1 VQCLAANETTTKFK
15 VDISELKKGIQDA
28 NRQIRLA
35 NAEFKAASAGME
47 DWAESADGLTAK
59 INATDKVLKSQ
70 KTILESYKK
79 QLELIVKQY
88 GESSKEAD
96 EMRIKIAN
104 QQAAVSRTEKE
115 LGGYNQKLS
124 EMQHGEEQAA
134 LSTDKL
140 DKSLDDVSKKTKNTS
155 SGFSVL
161 KGALAN
167 LVSDGIEV
175 AVNGLKKL
183 GGAIINAGKQSLA
196 SYADYEQLVGGV
208 ETLFKDSAKE
218 VQKYAANAFK
228 TTGLSANDY
237 METVTSFSAS
247 LLQSLDGDTKKAA
260 ESADKAMRDMSDN
273 ANKMGTSME
282 SIMNAYQGFAKGQFN
297 MLDNLKL
304 GYGGTKDEMKR
315 LLADAQAISGIKYNL
330 ESYSDIIDAIN
341 VIQTKMGITGT
352 TAKEAASTISGSIA
366 MTKAAFQNLM
376 TGLADDTADIG
387 SLVQNVVDGVT
398 TAAGN
403 VLPRIKTIMSGI
415 GQLMQPIG
423 DIASELLVELTG
435 YIPDFVSTGVSMI
448 SAITKGIVQN
458 APSLSKSM
466 LGAGKMLFNG
476 LTSITSDLAEFGVT
490 MLSSLAEGLVQNLPK
505 LAQAATEIITRFK
518 DFLVKN
524 IPLIINAAVMIIGAL
539 VTGLLDP
546 SVLSSLLDAALQ
558 IALTIAKALIDNIPQ
573 IIQAFSSLVENI
585 ASFLE
590 SAVPMILDAAIEL
603 FMAIVDALPIII
615 DLLAKELPHII
626 DVLVKLVPKIIQAI
640 TKALP
645 KIVDAVTK
653 AIPMINDALIK
664 AMPQI
669 IKSLVDILIQST
681 PVIMEAAVQMLMG
694 IVQAVMSIL
703 QTLDQV
709 FRDTMKLVGEWI
721 SNIFTEAVN
730 AVSQWFSQMIS
741 DAKQAASD
749 LVNGFMQFMDELP
762 YKIGHALGEAIAK
775 IINFAKESSEKAKS
789 AAKQFIIN
797 TVLFFATLPARVGE
811 WLNNTISK
819 VTEWAT
825 NLANKGKEGAAD
837 LVRKIETEIFV
848 LPQKMFDAGKNL
860 VEGLWNGITAMGDW
874 LQKKITGFANGIID
888 GFKETFDINSPS
900 KIMRDQ
906 VGKYIAQGVGVGIA
920 ENMPQVGKDAL
931 RAVTSSLSGAKE
943 WLQNT
948 TSGIGSSFSGS
959 AESAGRGA
967 TYNTFNQYNTS
978 PKALS
983 RLEIYR
989 QSKNLLSMKGA

>member
-1 VQCLAANETTTKFK
+1 MAVNETTTKFK

-47 DWAESADGLTAK
+47 DWAKTADGLTAK

-134 LSTDKL
+134 LSTNKL

-183 GGAIINAGKQSLA
+183 GSAIISVGKQSLA
-196 SYADYEQLVGGV
+196 NYADYEQLVGGV

-247 LLQSLDGDTKKAA
+247 LLQSLNGDTQKAA
-260 ESADKAMRDMSDN
+260 KSADKAMRDMSDN

-282 SIMNAYQGFAKGQFN
+282 SIMNAYQGFAKGQYN

-352 TAKEAASTISGSIA
+352 TAKEAASTISGSVA

-387 SLVQNVVDGVT
+387 ALVGDVVEGVT
-398 TAAGN
+398 TAASN
-403 VLPRIKTIMSGI
+403 ILPRVKTIMSGI
-415 GQLMQPIG
+415 GQLMKPLG
-423 DIASELLVELTG
+423 DIASELIVELTG

-448 SAITKGIVQN
+448 QAIAKGIVDN
-458 APSLSKSM
+458 APELSKSM

-476 LTSITSDLAEFGVT
+476 LTSITADLAEFGVT

-505 LAQAATEIITRFK
+505 LTQAATEIITRFK

-524 IPLIINAAVMIIGAL
+524 IPLIINAAVTIVGAL
-539 VTGLLDP
+539 VTGLLGP
-546 SVLSSLLDAALQ
+546 NVLASLLDAALQ

-573 IIQAFSSLVENI
+573 IIQAFSALVENL

-645 KIVDAVTK
+645 KIVNAITK

-664 AMPQI
+664 ALPQI
-669 IKSLVDILIQST
+669 IKALVDILIQST
-681 PVIMEAAVQMLMG
+681 PVIMEASVQMLMG
-694 IVQAVMSIL
+694 IVQAVMSIMES
-703 QTLDQV
+703 LDQT
-709 FRDTMKLVGEWI
+709 FRDTLALVKEWI
-721 SNIFTEAVN
+721 SNIFTEAVT
-730 AVSQWFSQMIS
+730 AVSEWFSQMIS

-762 YKIGHALGEAIAK
+762 YKIGHALGEALAS
-775 IINFAKESSEKAKS
+775 IINFAKEAQEKAKN

-797 TVLFFATLPARVGE
+797 IVLFFATLPERVGE
-811 WLNNTISK
+811 WLDNTISK
-819 VTEWAT
+819 VSEWAT
-825 NLANKGKEGAAD
+825 NLANKGKEGAD
-837 LVRKIETEIFV
+837 SLVKKVVDGISILTT
-848 LPQKMFDAGKNL
+848 KMYNAGIDI
-860 VEGLWNGITAMGDW
+860 VEGLWDGISAMGNW
-874 LQKKITGFANGIID
+874 LKNQISNFANGIID
-888 GFKETFDINSPS
+888 GFMDAFDINSPS
-900 KIMRDQ
+900 KVMRDK
-906 VGKYIAQGVGVGIA
+906 VGKYIAQGVGVGITD
-920 ENMPQVGKDAL
+920 NMPQVGKDAL

-948 TSGIGSSFSGS
+948 TAKIGGTITGS
-959 AESAGRGA
+959 ETTTGAGA

>member
-1 VQCLAANETTTKFK
+1 MAVNETTTKFK

-47 DWAESADGLTAK
+47 DWAESSDGLTAK

-104 QQAAVSRTEKE
+104 QQAAVSRAEKE
-115 LGGYNQKLS
+115 LSGYNEKLF

-134 LSTDKL
+134 ASTNDL
-140 DKSLDDVSKKTKNTS
+140 DKSLDDISKKTDDS
-155 SGFSVL
+155 SKGFTVL

-247 LLQSLDGDTKKAA
+247 LLQSLKGDTQKAA
-260 ESADKAMRDMSDN
+260 KSADKAMRDMSDN

-282 SIMNAYQGFAKGQFN
+282 SIMNAYQGFAKGQYN

-304 GYGGTKDEMKR
+304 GYGGTKEEMQR
-315 LLADAQAISGIKYNL
+315 LLADAKAISGIEYKL
-330 ESYSDIIDAIN
+330 DSYADIIDAIN
-341 VIQTKMGITGT
+341 VIQTKIGITGT
-352 TAKEAASTISGSIA
+352 TAKEAASTISGSVA

-387 SLVQNVVDGVT
+387 ALVGDVVEGVT
-398 TAAGN
+398 TAASN
-403 VLPRIKTIMSGI
+403 IPPRVKTIMSGI
-415 GQLMQPIG
+415 GQLMKPLG
-423 DIASELLVELTG
+423 DIASEMIVELTG

-448 SAITKGIVQN
+448 KAIAKVIVDN
-458 APSLSKSM
+458 APELSKSM
-466 LGAGKMLFNG
+466 LGAGKMLFEG
-476 LTSITSDLAEFGVT
+476 LLSITSDLREFGVT

-505 LAQAATEIITRFK
+505 LTQAATEIITKFK

-524 IPLIINAAVMIIGAL
+524 IPLIINAAVTIVGAL

-546 SVLSSLLDAALQ
+546 NVLASLLDAALQ

-573 IIQAFSSLVENI
+573 IIQAFSALVENL

-645 KIVDAVTK
+645 KIVNAITK

-664 AMPQI
+664 ALPQI
-669 IKSLVDILIQST
+669 IKALVDILIQST

-709 FRDTMKLVGEWI
+709 FRDTLALVKEWI
-721 SNIFTEAVN
+721 SNIFTEAVT
-730 AVSQWFSQMIS
+730 AVSEWFSQMIS

-775 IINFAKESSEKAKS
+775 IINFAKEAPEKAKN
-789 AAKQFIIN
+789 AAKQFITN
-797 TVLFFATLPARVGE
+797 VVLFFSTLPARVKE
-811 WLNNTISK
+811 WLDSAISK
-819 VTEWAT
+819 VAEWAT
-825 NLANKGKEGAAD
+825 NLANKGKEGADD
-837 LVRKIETEIFV
+837 LVKKVADGISN
-848 LPQKMFDAGKNL
+848 LPTKMYNAGKDI
-860 VEGLWNGITAMGDW
+860 VEGLWNGISAMGDW
-874 LQKKITGFANGIID
+874 LKNKITGFASGIID
-888 GFKETFDINSPS
+888 GFKETFDIDSPS
-900 KIMRDQ
+900 KVMRDK
-906 VGKYIAQGVGVGIA
+906 VGKYIAQGVGVGITD
-920 ENMPQVGKDAL
+920 NMPQVGKDAL
-931 RAVTSSLSGAKE
+931 RAVTSSLSGAKK

-959 AESAGRGA
+959 GTVAGSAAGA